1 MQNIHD
7 RNEFKKLN
15 EFIGG
20 NVGGP
25 SGGQGFATTTKASD
39 TILGK
44 LAKGL
49 FNIPIDL
56 FKRGRREYIFA
67 RLISKLNLE
76 LLRGVVLFCVE
87 HNIDLKT
94 GKIASASGST
104 VAEAGDDTSQ
114 VQSSSSGDTSGTV
127 DVNVPTGTT
136 TGQPDRDYWYPTGGT
151 NERFI
156 ANNYFNF
163 LNEIGTTTFQKKP
176 ERSQAGD
183 VNVVRAAA
191 ISTPGLSMTANVS
204 DLLTNRDKKKIGD
217 REDIF
222 KTLLRELNL
231 AEISKTIKNM
241 PVESGGAEGTS
252 NSGGTINTKGGGDQ
266 DNQINPTNTGTT
278 TITGTTG
285 IPPTTIPPT
294 PTNTGTTTTTGTPPT
309 TGITTSTT
317 SSTSRNQT
325 EIQKEE
331 VDKLGNNLTNLE
343 QNRDSYSTTLQG
355 LYPNKRSLSGWINKA
370 KRDIQYLKGDDKIKA
385 IANINTWTKQLREV
399 ENNILRNKTILD
411 YIDDKIVKL
420 GGKPSWSPPPAPASA
435 TTTNTTTQVPPA
447 SGNTSN
453 DHEWNIKYD
462 ANGNP
467 ITENFIYESITPV
480 DQRKEVSKFVNPYNL
495 KMIAISAE
503 KLLTDKEGKIINNQ
517 FKLRWARA
525 VNKVYAS
532 FEDLLYVPSVDILQ
546 ANFGD
551 LDTTKL
557 DAKVD
562 KLVSEE
568 NDWVKVA
575 QILTSIQIEG
585 NQNVKPENLKKFGI
599 IQLKY
604 NNVFYSFAIERLI
617 DSSKASICCITET
630 FDIKDNRIVPAINPF
645 ENNNGVSRCDRVRTW
660 LVFYAPKND
669 PPQLNAKYKELR
681 FLIFHEAMING
692 KADSI
697 WIYNDREKNNVIMS
711 AELSTK
717 AAADKYLIGTN
728 FFTIANLKEEIKNKY
743 KTDLKFTKDI
753 NDAQVN
759 KDAMMQNLEQIKK
772 MTNSG

>member
-104 VAEAGDDTSQ
+104 VAETGDDTSQ

-241 PVESGGAEGTS
+241 PADAGTAESGDALAQET
-252 NSGGTINTKGGGDQ
+252 GGTLD
-266 DNQINPTNTGTT
+266 PTSGTT
-278 TITGTTG
+278 VPVT
-285 IPPTTIPPT
+285 PPSGTTIPTPDPT
-294 PTNTGTTTTTGTPPT
+294 IGTTGTPSGTTVTPSGTTIPT
-309 TGITTSTT
+309 TTPTQTMD
-317 SSTSRNQT
+317 QT

-355 LYPNKRSLSGWINKA
+355 LYPNKRSLSGWINKT
-370 KRDIQYLKGDDKIKA
+370 KRDIQYLKGDDKTKA

-411 YIDDKIVKL
+411 YIDDKIIKL

-495 KMIAISAE
+495 KMIAISAK
-503 KLLTDKEGKIINNQ
+503 KLLEDDEGKTISNQ
-517 FKLRWARA
+517 FKLRWERA

-532 FEDLLYVPSVDILQ
+532 FEDLLHVPSVDIIQ

-551 LDTTKL
+551 LDTTKV
-557 DAKVD
+557 DNKVN
-562 KLVSEE
+562 KLVQEE
-568 NDWVKVA
+568 GDYAKIA
-575 QILTSIQIEG
+575 EILNSIQIEG
-585 NQNVKPENLKKFGI
+585 QNVKPENLKKFGI
-599 IQLKY
+599 IQLRY
-604 NNVFYSFAIERLI
+604 NNVLYHFAIERFI
-617 DSSKASICCITET
+617 DSSKASICLITAS

-645 ENNNGVSRCDRVRTW
+645 ENKNGMTSCDYPRTW
-660 LVFYAPKND
+660 LVFYDPKTV
-669 PPQLNAKYKELR
+669 PPQLNVKYKELR
-681 FLIFHEAMING
+681 FLIFHEAMISG
-692 KADSI
+692 KAQSI

-711 AELSTK
+711 AELSNK
-717 AAADKYLIGTN
+717 ASADRYLIGTN
-728 FFTIANLKEEIKNKY
+728 FYTIANLKEEIKNKY

-753 NDAQVN
+753 NDSQVN
-759 KDAMMQNLEQIKK
+759 KDAMMQNIEQIKK